1 MSGGLGLIHWLV
13 TAFSYVLA
21 LRFLLQICHA
31 DFYNPL
37 SQYVV
42 KFSEPLCGPVRKI
55 IPARG
60 RIDFASLLLMFAIH
74 FAFWFV
80 AVSQSSQG
88 ASLVAIFAR
97 SGYDVSS
104 IFLNAY
110 FVALIVMVIFSWLT
124 MANPTLAQQPI
135 WPIVN
140 QIIEPV
146 AAPLRRIIPPIGGLD
161 LSIIVLFLGIQ
172 FAKMLNVQFWSLWLQ

>member
-1 MSGGLGLIHWLV
+1 MTGGIALIHWLL
-13 TAFSYVLA
+13 TAFAYVLA
-21 LRFLLQICHA
+21 LRFLLQAVQA

-37 SQYVV
+37 SQYIV
-42 KFSEPLCGPVRKI
+42 KFSEPVCGPLRKL

-60 RIDFASLLLMFAIH
+60 RLDLASLLLLFFIH

-80 AVSQSSQG
+80 VVSQSAQ
-88 ASLVAIFAR
+88 AAPITAIFAR
-97 SGYDVSS
+97 SGFDVVS

-110 FVALIVMVIFSWLT
+110 FAALIIMVVMSWLT
-124 MANPTLAQQPI
+124 MANPALGQQPI

-140 QIIEPV
+140 MLIEPV

-161 LSIIVLFLGIQ
+161 LSVIVLFLGIQ
-172 FAKMLNVQFWSLWLQ
+172 FAKMLNIQFWSLWL